1 MSHLETH
8 RTRVE
13 AWGNER
19 GLYDTDS
26 PLVQFGK
33 MVEEVGELIM
43 AIGKSDVEGIKDAIG
58 DVRVCLI
65 GVCAIAGVNFE
76 QFLVATGRERFSIV
90 DTYKMAESVAHG
102 VDIIGTSS
110 FSEENL
116 LQVLAYVGG
125 GTIRVNHVLGF
136 WCKFYGL
143 TLEECD
149 NHAWDQIKNRKGKTV
164 DGEFIKDQA

>member
-65 GVCAIAGVNFE
+65 GVCAIDNTTF
-76 QFLVATGRERFSIV
+76 T
-90 DTYKMAESVAHG
+90 ESKNTISFAH
-102 VDIIGTSS
+102 
-110 FSEENL
+110 
-116 LQVLAYVGG
+116 
-125 GTIRVNHVLGF
+125 
-136 WCKFYGL
+136 
-143 TLEECD
+143 
-149 NHAWDQIKNRKGKTV
+149 
-164 DGEFIKDQA
+164 